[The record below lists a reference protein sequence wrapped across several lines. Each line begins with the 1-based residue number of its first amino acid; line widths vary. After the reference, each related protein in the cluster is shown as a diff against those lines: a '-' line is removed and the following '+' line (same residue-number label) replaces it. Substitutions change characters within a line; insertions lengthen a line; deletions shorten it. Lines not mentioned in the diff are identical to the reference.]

1 MKRAPRDAQQLGGK
15 MSARSFG
22 QIDQTPVFEVT
33 IASQAGASAK
43 ILTYGAVVRDLV
55 VPASNGLQRV
65 VLGLN
70 TIEDYVAYSPSF
82 GAVPGRFANRIA
94 NGRFVLDGVPYQL
107 ERRPGQKH
115 TLHGGPHGFGH
126 RIWKLGAYDDSSVEL
141 TLESPDGDAGFPGNL
156 SATCVYRLLEPATLR
171 VELTAVSDRPTIV
184 NLTQHSYFNLDG
196 SPDILDHEVT
206 LFADF
211 YTPADADLIPT
222 GEIRAVAGTPYDF
235 RNPRTVRNPGSTP
248 YDTNFVAALEP
259 DEEGLAQIAA
269 VRSPKNGLTLS
280 LFSTEPGVQFYSV
293 GAAQLSGARI
303 GRAALRRACG
313 LGPRAAGFPGF
324 AEPAPFHRL
333 RAVAGRRVPARQ
345 RISLRIAIGSEEI
358 LRADARAC
366 CGASGAAAT
375 QKSSWPGL
383 SRPSTPRPAIH
394 AATRKGLSTI
404 RASPCETREVIDFHL
419 RLVHGRAM
427 RRPRGRP
434 GQARP

>member
-1 MKRAPRDAQQLGGK
+1 
-15 MSARSFG
+15 MSAHVFG
-22 QIDQTPVFEVT
+22 QIDEAPVFEVT

-43 ILTYGAVVRDLV
+43 ILTWGAVVRDLV

-65 VLGLN
+65 VLGLK
-70 TIEDYVAYSPSF
+70 TLDDYLAYSPSF

-94 NGRFVLDGVPYQL
+94 NGRFVLDGVAYQL
-107 ERRPGQKH
+107 ERKPGQKH

-235 RNPRTVRNPGSTP
+235 RTARPVRNPGAIT
-248 YDTNFVAALEP
+248 YDTNFVASRQRGP
-259 DEEGLAQIAA
+259 DGLAPVAL
-269 VRSPKNGLTLS
+269 VRSPVNGLSLA
-280 LFSTEPGVQFYSV
+280 LFSTEPGVQFYD
-293 GAAQLSGARI
+293 AAKLNCPAPGLGGARY
-303 GRAALRRACG
+303 GAHAGLCLDPQAFPDSPNRRHFTDCVLRPDDEYLHVSEFR
-313 LGPRAAGFPGF
+313 F
-324 AEPAPFHRL
+324 A
-333 RAVAGRRVPARQ
+333 
-345 RISLRIAIGSEEI
+345 
-358 LRADARAC
+358 
-366 CGASGAAAT
+366 
-375 QKSSWPGL
+375 
-383 SRPSTPRPAIH
+383 
-394 AATRKGLSTI
+394 
-404 RASPCETREVIDFHL
+404 
-419 RLVHGRAM
+419 
-427 RRPRGRP
+427 
-434 GQARP
+434 